1 MSGPTGRALALLSL
15 LQTHR
20 FWSGAELA
28 DRLEVSERTLRRDV
42 DRLRSFGYPVDATTG
57 KAGGYRLAAG
67 AHLPP
72 LLLDDDEAVAISV
85 GLRSTAMATIDGM
98 GDISARALA
107 KLEQVLPDRLR
118 RRVRAVHSSITPVR
132 WGEQGTTGLTVDP
145 EALAVLGE
153 ACRDHVEARFD
164 YRSREGEE
172 TSRLVEPHQLV
183 TGGTALVPRPTFVA
197 TTGGACA
204 DRLTEPRLAGRRF
217 CRAQSPKV
225 MQAHTSRARSV
236 RNRSCSASRRRST
249 CRRRTP
255 VPRCVGSTSTY
266 RRSTPAVA
274 ARCFGRSQ
282 RTRWRSAS
290 RMAALAA
297 NIDLEDDH
305 AVRSQNQSRDCR
317 GALVAPL
324 ACGAVSLL
332 TVDQRRVL
340 PLIFSVT
347 LIGIMGNAL
356 LSPGDPRRAC
366 GVRRARQLGRH
377 LGGIDVDT
385 GRVRRPGDRAARG
398 SVGPP
403 QRPGPVSRCSASGDL
418 RGDRTDLRRL
428 SSRDS

>member
-85 GLRSTAMATIDGM
+85 GLRSAAMATIDGM
-98 GDISARALA
+98 GDTSARALA

-132 WGEQGTTGLTVDP
+132 WGEQGSTGPTVDP

-153 ACRDHVEARFD
+153 ACRDDVEVRFE

-183 TGGTALVPRPTFVA
+183 TAGRRWYLVAFDVRRDDWRSFRV
-197 TTGGACA
+197 

-217 CRAQSPKV
+217 APRPIPEGDAGAFVARSLGSQPLAYSITATIDLPAADARAALRWIDVDVQDIDAGRCRAV
-225 MQAHTSRARSV
+225 FRAE
-236 RNRSCSASRRRST
+236 SADTLALSI
-249 CRRRTP
+249 
-255 VPRCVGSTSTY
+255 
-266 RRSTPAVA
+266 A
-274 ARCFGRSQ
+274 
-282 RTRWRSAS
+282 
-290 RMAALAA
+290 MAALAA
-297 NIDLEDDH
+297 NIELEDDH
-305 AVRSQNQSRDCR
+305 APSEVRTSL
-317 GALVAPL
+317 ATVA
-324 ACGAVSLL
+324 
-332 TVDQRRVL
+332 D
-340 PLIFSVT
+340 
-347 LIGIMGNAL
+347 
-356 LSPGDPRRAC
+356 
-366 GVRRARQLGRH
+366 
-377 LGGIDVDT
+377 
-385 GRVRRPGDRAARG
+385 
-398 SVGPP
+398 
-403 QRPGPVSRCSASGDL
+403 
-418 RGDRTDLRRL
+418 RL
-428 SSRDS
+428 SRL